1 MHMYYTILYLGAGIP
16 VTFEEF
22 KDKDIQHARFY
33 SYFSLGDANYPTWSN
48 FLTLTVLVGRYIV
61 GAGKPRCF

>member
-22 KDKDIQHARFY
+22 KDKDTQQAWFY
-33 SYFSLGDANYPTWSN
+33 SYFLFEDANYPTWSN
-48 FLTLTVLVGRYIV
+48 FLTLTVLVGQYIV

>member
-22 KDKDIQHARFY
+22 KDKDTQQARFY
-33 SYFSLGDANYPTWSN
+33 SYFLFEDANYPTRSN

>member
-33 SYFSLGDANYPTWSN
+33 SYFSFEDANYPTI
-48 FLTLTVLVGRYIV
+48 F
-61 GAGKPRCF
+61 